1 MRGPVRLQKYLSRAG
16 IASRRAAEGL
26 ILAGRVRLNGQ
37 PVTQLGVKLDP
48 ERDVV
53 EVDGRKIRLA
63 ERLWVAVH
71 KPRGVVSTRKDP
83 QGRGT
88 VYDSLPPRFRRL
100 FHVGRLDLDSE
111 GLMLLTNDGDA
122 AHRLMHPRFG
132 VERVYE
138 VEVEGRP
145 REAHLRRLVE
155 GIQLEDGVARA
166 TSAERIRVT
175 ASTSR
180 LRLTLR
186 EGRKREVRRMMD
198 AIGCPVR
205 RLVRLRYGPIQL
217 GDLAPGCSRVLDRD
231 EVERIG
237 ATLNDATTSEPPA
250 RAPRSKPNE

>member
-53 EVDGRKIRLA
+53 EVDGRRIRPDG
-63 ERLWVAVH
+63 RLWVAVH

-88 VYDSLPPRFRRL
+88 VYDGLSPRFRRL

-132 VERVYE
+132 IERVYE
-138 VEVEGRP
+138 VEVQGRP
-145 REAHLRRLVE
+145 DEAQLARLTE

-166 TSAERIRVT
+166 TAAERIDDDA

-205 RLVRLRYGPIQL
+205 RLIRLRYGPIQL
-217 GDLAPGCSRVLDRD
+217 GNLRPGRSRVLGRD
-231 EVERIG
+231 EVGRIE
-237 ATLNDATTSEPPA
+237 AAVRDAVHK
-250 RAPRSKPNE
+250 PRSKPNN